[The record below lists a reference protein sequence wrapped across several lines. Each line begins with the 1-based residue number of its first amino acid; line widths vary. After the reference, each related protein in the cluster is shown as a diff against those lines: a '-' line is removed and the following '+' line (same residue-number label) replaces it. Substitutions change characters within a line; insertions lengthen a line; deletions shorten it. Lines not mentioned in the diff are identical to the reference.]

1 MHHGEKSFNKHLS
14 VVTSGQKTSGGA
26 FLANFNLDTGAF
38 AAFRIEPVSF
48 SQPQIFSW
56 SLNPYFEV

>member
-14 VVTSGQKTSGGA
+14 VVTSGQKTSGGV

-38 AAFRIEPVSF
+38 AAFRLEPVSF
-48 SQPQIFSW
+48 SQPQIF
-56 SLNPYFEV
+56 PEA